1 MEVRRQ
7 CQQYLGNVIKN
18 DIQQNNACRKMPQPK
33 NPKIGV
39 KSLPAR
45 FKSFSKAGGAEHFII
60 MFGDALPAEKSA
72 ALRTTGHCL
81 AKHMIYTALVSEV
94 RHFQV

>member
-1 MEVRRQ
+1 
-7 CQQYLGNVIKN
+7 LGNIVKN
-18 DIQQNNACRKMPQPK
+18 DIQQNKACKKLPQSE
-33 NPKIGV
+33 NPPIGV

-60 MFGDALPAEKSA
+60 MLGDALPTEKPA
-72 ALRTTGHCL
+72 ALRTTCHGF